1 MCSTATRSAS
11 CCEGAVMTQRV
22 VGVSY
27 DLEDAAPTVILKGA
41 GAEAH
46 SILDRARRRTDVPVV
61 KDPQL
66 VNELYR
72 LPLDAPIGRELFPV
86 MAALLAHIIRLDALR
101 TDALKEEQR

>member
-1 MCSTATRSAS
+1 
-11 CCEGAVMTQRV
+11 MTNRV

-41 GAEAH
+41 GAEAQQ
-46 SILDRARRRTDVPVV
+46 ILARAQQLGDVTVV

-66 VNELYR
+66 VRELYR

-86 MAALLAHIIRLDALR
+86 MAALLAHVVRIDRLRSVESDGAKR
-101 TDALKEEQR
+101 A

>member
-1 MCSTATRSAS
+1 
-11 CCEGAVMTQRV
+11 MTNRV

-41 GAEAH
+41 GAQAQA
-46 SILDRARRRTDVPVV
+46 ILDRARRQGADVPVI

-66 VNELYR
+66 VRELYR

-86 MAALLAHIIRLDALR
+86 MAALLAHIIRVDASQ
-101 TDALKEEQR
+101 TDGAKGERR

>member
-1 MCSTATRSAS
+1 
-11 CCEGAVMTQRV
+11 MTDRI

-41 GAEAH
+41 GAEAQQ
-46 SILDRARRRTDVPVV
+46 ILDRARQLADVPIV

-66 VNELYR
+66 VRELYR

-86 MAALLAHIIRLDALR
+86 MAALLTHIIRIDRSRNTEATGETSR
-101 TDALKEEQR
+101 

>member
-1 MCSTATRSAS
+1 MK
-11 CCEGAVMTQRV
+11 QRV

-41 GAEAH
+41 GAEARA
-46 SILDRARRRTDVPVV
+46 ILDRARQSTDVAVV

-66 VNELYR
+66 VHELYR

-86 MAALLAHIIRLDALR
+86 MAALLAHVFHLDALQA
-101 TDALKEEQR
+101 DGSKEEQR

>member
-1 MCSTATRSAS
+1 
-11 CCEGAVMTQRV
+11 MTNRV

-41 GAEAH
+41 GAEAQQ
-46 SILDRARRRTDVPVV
+46 ILARARQLGDVTVV

-66 VNELYR
+66 VRELYR

-86 MAALLAHIIRLDALR
+86 MAALLAHVVRIDRWRSMESDGAKR
-101 TDALKEEQR
+101 E